1 MLMALEGLSSTSTP
15 APTSGTPITAGA
27 TPLAAGTPVA
37 SSAGSAAGTKAAGEA
52 TVAGK
57 PGTAPATEIP
67 ADFLQILTGTLV
79 GGPPASSLEA
89 AAMSADKPAGSKN
102 GDGTGDDEIG
112 FEDLSEFLSQVLV
125 PGASVP
131 PSAPIDS
138 DTTVEIDF
146 SNDADDESA
155 LSSEMLSALSA
166 DARSASKT
174 ALPLPQDRS
183 IAAGTTAQTDPIM
196 TLDTSLL
203 QDVLAAEKATAA
215 ALDPNGL
222 ATGDADNVNSLS
234 FSTLHSASLH
244 AAHAATQAS
253 APTELRNTVGTQA
266 WADELGGHLT
276 WMAQQGRESASLTLS
291 PEHLGPIEVRI
302 SVQDGKTSVWF
313 GAVNAD
319 TRSAIEEALPRLRDL
334 FSAQGLSLADSGV
347 FREAPRQPQPSLSG
361 ASRGHTS
368 ADEISGVTS
377 VAKRGNGI
385 LDLYA

>member
-1 MLMALEGLSSTSTP
+1 MLMALEGLSSTSSP
-15 APTSGTPITAGA
+15 APTSGAPITAGA
-27 TPLAAGTPVA
+27 TPLAAGAPA
-37 SSAGSAAGTKAAGEA
+37 AGGAGSATGTKAAGEP

-57 PGTAPATEIP
+57 AGTTPATEIP

-79 GGPPASSLEA
+79 VAPSASSLEA
-89 AAMSADKPAGSKN
+89 ASASADKPADAKN

-112 FEDLSEFLSQVLV
+112 FEDLSEFLSQVLI

-131 PSAPIDS
+131 PSAAIDS
-138 DTTVEIDF
+138 DTTVELDF
-146 SNDADDESA
+146 SSDDDDESA

-174 ALPLPQDRS
+174 ALQLPQDRS
-183 IAAGTTAQTDPIM
+183 IAAATVAQTDPIL

-203 QDVLAAEKATAA
+203 QDALAAEKNTAA
-215 ALDPNGL
+215 ALDPNV
-222 ATGDADNVNSLS
+222 TSDADGVNSLS
-234 FSTLHSASLH
+234 FSALHSASLH
-244 AAHAATQAS
+244 AAHAANQAG
-253 APTELRNTVGTQA
+253 AAAELRNTVGTQA